1 MKVFGITGWK
11 NSGKTSLV
19 EKLVSHISGLGYRVS
34 TIKHAHHEF
43 DVDHEGTDSF
53 RHRQAGAEEVLIASS
68 YRWALMHE
76 LRNSPEPTLE
86 QLTGQLAQVDLVIIE
101 GFKNEEHA
109 KIQVV
114 RPSNNAEPMAA
125 NIGPMVAIATDD
137 PSLEP
142 SQYHCDG
149 PRLDLNDTQQ
159 IADLILDYCGL
170 DQATNP

>member
-19 EKLVSHISGLGYRVS
+19 EKLVSHISSLGYRVS

-76 LRNSPEPTLE
+76 LRNGPEPTLE

-101 GFKNEEHA
+101 GFKNEGHA

-114 RPSNNAEPMAA
+114 RPSNNAEPMAT

-137 PSLEP
+137 SSLEP
-142 SQYHCDG
+142 TRYHCDG

-159 IADLILDYCGL
+159 IADFILDYCGL
-170 DQATNP
+170 DQATNQ